1 VATGS
6 VGERI
11 AAYRRRRGLSQTA
24 LAGLVG
30 RSESWLSQVERGIR
44 SVDRLSVLLDMAK
57 VLHVDVESLTGSPWQ
72 YAPNGG
78 SAPDSLSEV
87 RRFFSRYHNL
97 LGVDS
102 AEPITLTQLHGSV
115 TAAHEAYQ
123 AARYEDVIAGLPTL
137 LSGAD
142 ALHRTAGGR
151 ARRNALLGY
160 ASAYAV
166 AAKLLTKVGAG
177 DLSLL
182 AADRCA
188 TAAVEA
194 DSMTA
199 RGMAA
204 YQVVC
209 ALLRSERPEDAEP
222 LAVGMAEEAQR
233 EAGPDRP
240 TLVSIA
246 GSLWLI
252 AAVIASRRTERDE
265 AWRRLDQAQILANM
279 LGQDGNFAWT
289 AFGSTNV
296 GIHRVSVAAE
306 LGDPG
311 AALRA
316 AESVNVDRL
325 PTGLKSRRAQMHLDL
340 AWAEVQRKRDADAV
354 LHLLE
359 AERVA
364 PESVRYNVIPRELI
378 RTLLNRQKRGGRT
391 SALHSLAMRA
401 GVLE

>member
-1 VATGS
+1 
-6 VGERI
+6 
-11 AAYRRRRGLSQTA
+11 
-24 LAGLVG
+24 
-30 RSESWLSQVERGIR
+30 
-44 SVDRLSVLLDMAK
+44 MAK
-57 VLHVDVESLTGSPWQ
+57 VLHVDVESLTGAPWQ
-72 YAPNGG
+72 YAPNGC
-78 SAPDSLSEV
+78 SVPDSLSEV
-87 RRFFSRYHNL
+87 RRFLSRYDSL
-97 LGVDS
+97 LGVVP
-102 AEPITLTQLHGSV
+102 AEPITLPQLNASV

-123 AARYEDVIAGLPTL
+123 AARYEDVIAGLPQL

-142 ALHRTAGGR
+142 ALRRMAAGVGR
-151 ARRNALLGY
+151 REALLGY

-199 RGMAA
+199 KGTAA

-222 LAVGMAEEAQR
+222 LAVRMAEETQR
-233 EAGPDRP
+233 QARPDQP
-240 TLVSIA
+240 TLASIA

-252 AAVIASRRTERDE
+252 AAVIASRRTDRDE
-265 AWRRLDQAQILANM
+265 AWRRLDQADVLADM

-289 AFGSTNV
+289 AFGATNV

-306 LGDPG
+306 LGDPA

-316 AESVNVDRL
+316 AESVDLDSL
-325 PTGLKSRRAQMHLDL
+325 PTGLKSRRAQLHLHL
-340 AWAEVQRKRDADAV
+340 AWAESQRKRDADAV

-364 PESVRYNVIPRELI
+364 PESVRYNVIVSELV
-378 RTLLNRQKRGGRT
+378 RGMLTRQKRGGRT
-391 SALHSLAMRA
+391 SALHSLAVRA
-401 GVLE
+401 GVLD